1 MTLVR
6 RRPLILPFVPALP
19 VRTARLDLRGFTPD
33 DLDAIVAMRSLPEV
47 VRYLYDDVL
56 EPERAGEV
64 LARKIRR
71 QRIDGDGD
79 GLSLAAVERETG
91 VLVGDV
97 SLMLTG
103 AHDRQGEIG
112 FTLHPDHQGRGFATE
127 GGEAMLALGFDWLGQ
142 HRIVGRCD
150 GRNEPSARVMER
162 LGMRREAH
170 LVQNEWV
177 KGEWT
182 DELVYAML
190 AEEWRRSDAA
200 ERARTAPG

>member
-1 MTLVR
+1 MTLIR
-6 RRPLILPFVPALP
+6 RRPLILPFAPALP
-19 VRTARLDLRGFTPD
+19 VRTARLDLRAFTPD
-33 DLDAIVAMRSLPEV
+33 DLDVVLAMRSLPEV
-47 VRYLYDDVL
+47 VRYLYDDEL
-56 EPERAGEV
+56 DAARAPEV
-64 LARKIRR
+64 LARKIKR

-79 GLSLAAVERETG
+79 GLGLAVAERETG
-91 VLVGDV
+91 VVVGDV

-127 GGEAMLALGFDWLGQ
+127 AAQAMLALGFDQLGL

-150 GRNEPSARVMER
+150 GRNVASARVMER

-182 DELVYAML
+182 DELIYAML
-190 AEEWRRSDAA
+190 AEEWRARSA
-200 ERARTAPG
+200 

>member
-1 MTLVR
+1 MTLTR
-6 RRPLILPFVPALP
+6 RRPLILPFVPTLP
-19 VRTARLDLRGFTPD
+19 VRTARLDLRAFTPD
-33 DLDAIVAMRSLPEV
+33 DLDVVLAMRSLPQV
-47 VRYLYDDVL
+47 VRYLYEDELDAA
-56 EPERAGEV
+56 RAPEV

-71 QRIDGDGD
+71 QRLDGDGD

-91 VLVGDV
+91 VVVGDV

-112 FTLHPDHQGRGFATE
+112 FTLHPDHQGRGYATE
-127 GGEAMLALGFDWLGQ
+127 AAGAMLVVGFDQLGL

-150 GRNEPSARVMER
+150 GRNVPSARVMER

-182 DELVYAML
+182 DEVIYAML
-190 AEEWRRSDAA
+190 TEEW
-200 ERARTAPG
+200 RARTAPG

>member
-1 MTLVR
+1 MTLTR

-19 VRTARLDLRGFTPD
+19 MSTARLDLRAFTPD
-33 DLDAIVAMRSLPEV
+33 DLDVVLAMRSLPEV
-47 VRYLYDDVL
+47 VRYLYEDELDAA
-56 EPERAGEV
+56 RAPEV

-91 VLVGDV
+91 AVVGDV

-103 AHDRQGEIG
+103 AHDRQGEVG
-112 FTLHPDHQGRGFATE
+112 FSLHPDHQGRGFATE
-127 GGEAMLALGFDWLGQ
+127 AAGAMLVLGFDQLGL

-150 GRNEPSARVMER
+150 GRNVPSARLMER

-182 DELVYAML
+182 DEVIYAML
-190 AEEWRRSDAA
+190 AEEWQ
-200 ERARTAPG
+200 ARTAPG